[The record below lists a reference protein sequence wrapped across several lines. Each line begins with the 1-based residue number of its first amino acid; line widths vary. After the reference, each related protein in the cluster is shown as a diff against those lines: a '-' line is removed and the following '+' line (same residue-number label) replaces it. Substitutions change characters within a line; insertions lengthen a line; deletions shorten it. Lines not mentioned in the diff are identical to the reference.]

1 MKSALTTTVFCLL
14 AAACGGSSGSAPAA
28 PDFNDLIGM
37 QARSIDYQL
46 EDRGY
51 SAKDGYKTS
60 DTSYVYWWNA
70 STRHCASVATRDG
83 RIAAIDTVDS
93 SNCM

>member
-1 MKSALTTTVFCLL
+1 MKRAMTTAVFCLL
-14 AAACGGSSGSAPAA
+14 AAACGGSSGGPPAS
-28 PDFNDLIGM
+28 PSFNDLLGM
-37 QARSIDYQL
+37 QARNIDYEMEQ
-46 EDRGY
+46 RGY
-51 SAKDGYKTS
+51 VAGEGYKS
-60 DTSYVYWWNA
+60 YETSYVYWWNA